1 MFLSIHFL
9 KNGPSIFHNRN
20 FSLRNFS
27 PRYKKCRSSE
37 GELLS
42 VSLSSTIC
50 VLLYIFWNISYI
62 FAKLSLYKMTQCLQ
76 KMELFSAIS
85 LKNVSFAAVI
95 E

>member
-9 KNGPSIFHNRN
+9 KNGSSIFHNRN
-20 FSLRNFS
+20 FSLRIFS
-27 PRYKKCRSSE
+27 LRYKKCRSSE

-50 VLLYIFWNISYI
+50 VLLYIFRNISYI
-62 FAKLSLYKMTQCLQ
+62 FANHPLYKMTQCLQ

-95 E
+95 K